1 MLETIPPGES
11 AGVSGSSSLELL
23 ENIFALVTRF
33 ILISVDCSQ
42 CPDLVVIEKKRT
54 VQPI

>member
-1 MLETIPPGES
+1 MLEEIPPGGS
-11 AGVSGSSSLELL
+11 AGVSGSVSLELL

-42 CPDLVVIEKKRT
+42 WPDLGIIEKKRT
-54 VQPI
+54 MQPI